1 MRSDGKKYAILLI
14 NPSLDVAYDMQVV
27 IKGKA
32 AKVTVCGIDMPEQEI
47 KAEYENNTTKIQVP
61 DMGAWEMLLLLVE

>member
-1 MRSDGKKYAILLI
+1 MNRKEAAAMAEG
-14 NPSLDVAYDMQVV
+14 NPYSFLHICRAE
-27 IKGKA
+27 
-32 AKVTVCGIDMPEQEI
+32 IDMPEQEI